1 MIKLDVIDIKII
13 NFLQKNARMQIKDI
27 AKEVF
32 LSSPAV
38 SSRIERLEKTGVI
51 KGYHATIDMVKM
63 NYYITAF
70 IDVVIPPE
78 KKEQFSVYV
87 ENVKNVVECNFV
99 TGEFSM
105 HLKTVFHTTQEL
117 DTFVMELQKFGP
129 TRTQIVFS
137 SNIEPRGVQFTEKN
151 KNV

>member
-1 MIKLDVIDIKII
+1 MSKLDVIDVKII

-27 AKEVF
+27 AKEVY

-38 SSRIERLEKTGVI
+38 STRIERLEKEGVI
-51 KGYHATIDMVKM
+51 KSYHANIDMEKM
-63 NYYITAF
+63 GYYITAF

-78 KKEQFSVYV
+78 KKLSFKDFISKEM
-87 ENVKNVVECNFV
+87 NVLECDFV

-105 HLKTVFHTTQEL
+105 HLKVAFHTTKEL
-117 DTFVMELQKFGP
+117 DEFVTKLQKYGA

-137 SNIEPRGVQFTEKN
+137 MIIESRGIEFK
-151 KNV
+151 

>member
-1 MIKLDVIDIKII
+1 MNKLDLIDIKII

-27 AKEVF
+27 AKEVY

-38 SSRIERLEKTGVI
+38 STRIEKLEKWGII
-51 KGYHATIDMVKM
+51 KGYHASIDMVKM

-78 KKEQFSVYV
+78 KKEDFYTYI
-87 ENVKNVVECNFV
+87 EKVKNVVECNFV

-105 HLKTVFHTTQEL
+105 HLKTVFHTTQDL
-117 DTFVMELQKFGP
+117 DEFVMQLQKFGP

-137 SNIEPRGVQFTEKN
+137 TNIEPRSVQFSEKQ
-151 KNV
+151 